1 MMVASPTT
9 TETTPLENPLRHG
22 MRTARTPEPCTMVIF
37 GASGDLT
44 RRKLIPALYNLAL
57 EQWLPAGFS
66 VVGFARREDS
76 DEVFRHH
83 MEEAINAFSRRRPV
97 QPAVWETFAQGLFY
111 IPADFQDPGGYETLR
126 ERLDRIDHERGTQGN
141 RVFYL
146 ATPPSFYPDIIRQ
159 LGRVGLNRGGRDG
172 KGWARIII
180 EKPFGHDLASA
191 TALNHEVLQV
201 FREDQVYRID
211 HYLGKETVQ
220 NLLVFRFANGI
231 FEPIWN
237 RRYVDHIQITVAESV
252 GVEGR
257 ASYYEEAGAL
267 RDMVQSHMLQLLN
280 LVAMEPPVAFDADAV
295 RDEKVK
301 VLRALRP
308 IAPEQVG
315 EYTARGQYGR
325 GWVAGQEAPGY
336 REEPG
341 VAPDSTT
348 ETYVALKLF
357 VDNWRWEG
365 VPFYLRTGKRMPKR
379 ATEIAVQFQCPP
391 HLLFHTADGDPLQP
405 NVLTMHIQP
414 DEGISLRFSAKAP
427 GASMQIRPVHMDFLY
442 GSSFAIASP
451 DAYERLLLDCMLGDS
466 TLFTRR
472 DEVEAEWAFI
482 TAILDGWSRAPRP
495 SFPNYE
501 AGSWGPASA
510 DELLARDGRQWRRP

>member
-1 MMVASPTT
+1 
-9 TETTPLENPLRHG
+9 
-22 MRTARTPEPCTMVIF
+22 
-37 GASGDLT
+37 
-44 RRKLIPALYNLAL
+44 
-57 EQWLPAGFS
+57 
-66 VVGFARREDS
+66 
-76 DEVFRHH
+76 
-83 MEEAINAFSRRRPV
+83 
-97 QPAVWETFAQGLFY
+97 
-111 IPADFQDPGGYETLR
+111 
-126 ERLDRIDHERGTQGN
+126 
-141 RVFYL
+141 
-146 ATPPSFYPDIIRQ
+146 
-159 LGRVGLNRGGRDG
+159 
-172 KGWARIII
+172 
-180 EKPFGHDLASA
+180 
-191 TALNHEVLQV
+191 
-201 FREDQVYRID
+201 
-211 HYLGKETVQ
+211 VQ

-231 FEPIWN
+231 FEPVWN
-237 RRYVDHIQITVAESV
+237 RRYVDHVQITVAESV

-308 IAPEQVG
+308 IDPATVG

-379 ATEIAVQFQCPP
+379 STEIAVQFQCAP
-391 HLLFHTADGDPLQP
+391 HLLFHATSGDPLQP
-405 NVLTMHIQP
+405 NVLTMHLQP
-414 DEGISLRFSAKAP
+414 DEGISLRFSAKVP

-442 GSSFAIASP
+442 GSSFAIESP

-482 TAILDGWSRAPRP
+482 TAILEGWGHASRP